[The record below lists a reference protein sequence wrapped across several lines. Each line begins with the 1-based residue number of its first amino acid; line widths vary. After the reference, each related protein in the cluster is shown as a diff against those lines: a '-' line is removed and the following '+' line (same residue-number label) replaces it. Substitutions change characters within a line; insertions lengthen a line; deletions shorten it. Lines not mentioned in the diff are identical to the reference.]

1 MESPPANPKID
12 FDTVRARLIAFVR
25 ARINS
30 GDLSERGLAR
40 ILGIS
45 QSHVHNVLK
54 GARRLQPELGDRL
67 MKKFGLTILDLLQ
80 KEELKAINN
89 ASLDDK

>member
-1 MESPPANPKID
+1 MESPPPSHKVD

-30 GDLSERGLAR
+30 GDLTERGLSR
-40 ILGIS
+40 MLGLS

-54 GARRLQPELGDRL
+54 GARRLQPELADRL
-67 MKKFGLTILDLLQ
+67 MNKFGLTILDLLQ
-80 KEELKAINN
+80 KDELSSIIK
-89 ASLDDK
+89 SD